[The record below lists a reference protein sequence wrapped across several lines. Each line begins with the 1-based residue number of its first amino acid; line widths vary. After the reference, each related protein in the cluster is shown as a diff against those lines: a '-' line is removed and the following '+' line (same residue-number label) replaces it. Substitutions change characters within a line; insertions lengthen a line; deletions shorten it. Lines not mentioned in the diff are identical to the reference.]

1 MSPSISEHYQQ
12 REPSAIRKAQ
22 LLFNSRKDKKNIE
35 AINLAIGNITLP
47 MHPIMI
53 ERMNSLDRGNS
64 PFHNGVV
71 KYTSSV
77 GTQECQSAFIHS
89 IDAELTND
97 ISNKVK
103 CVVTDGGSQA
113 MELMLLGV
121 CGPSSEKPILFIDP
135 TYTNYIEFSKRL
147 SIPIT
152 IFSRKL
158 QDDGSYS
165 DININD
171 ISNIIDIDNPCGIVL
186 IPGDNPTG
194 QQISQELITEIAKV
208 CVEKDIWII
217 SDEAYRSL
225 YYTAAGQSSIWAL
238 TDNIVPGINGRRI
251 SIESSSKMW
260 NACGLRIGALV
271 TDNQIL
277 HNKVASEYTAN
288 LCANVIGQYIFGSIS
303 TLSKNEIRNWYQD
316 QRIYYYSLMKDL
328 REKLLI
334 NIPAIIVSNPES
346 ALYLVI
352 DFKNIVDDEFNI
364 INFIEYCATK
374 GKCMVDKNNYTML
387 LAPMTGFY
395 FNSNCGKT
403 QARIAIVESKSLI
416 EKVPQIL
423 SELIKDYLYYL
434 KLN

>member
-1 MSPSISEHYQQ
+1 MSPNISEHYQQ

-22 LLFNSRKDKKNIE
+22 FLFNSRKDKKNIE

-53 ERMNSLDRGNS
+53 ERMNSLDIGNS

-89 IDAELTND
+89 IDAELTNN

-103 CVVTDGGSQA
+103 CVITDGGSQA

-121 CGPSSEKPILFIDP
+121 CGPSSKRPILFIDP

-165 DININD
+165 DINIID
-171 ISNIIDIDNPCGIVL
+171 ISNIIDRDNPCGIVL

-194 QQISQELITEIAKV
+194 QQISQELIIEIAKV

-225 YYTAAGQSSIWAL
+225 YYTEAGQSSIWAL
-238 TDNIVPGINGRRI
+238 DDDIVPGINGRRI
-251 SIESSSKMW
+251 SIESASKMW
-260 NACGLRIGALV
+260 NACGLRIGALA
-271 TDNQIL
+271 TDNHIL
-277 HNKVASEYTAN
+277 HNKVISEYTAN

-303 TLSKNEIRNWYQD
+303 TLSKNEIRNWYQV
-316 QRIYYYSLMKDL
+316 QR
-328 REKLLI
+328 
-334 NIPAIIVSNPES
+334 
-346 ALYLVI
+346 
-352 DFKNIVDDEFNI
+352 
-364 INFIEYCATK
+364 T
-374 GKCMVDKNNYTML
+374 
-387 LAPMTGFY
+387 
-395 FNSNCGKT
+395 
-403 QARIAIVESKSLI
+403 
-416 EKVPQIL
+416 
-423 SELIKDYLYYL
+423 
-434 KLN
+434 

>member
-1 MSPSISEHYQQ
+1 MSPNISEHYQQ

-22 LLFNSRKDKKNIE
+22 FLFNSRKDKKNIE

-77 GTQECQSAFIHS
+77 GMNECQSSFINS
-89 IDAELTND
+89 IDAELTNS

-103 CVVTDGGSQA
+103 CVITDGGSQA

-121 CGPSSEKPILFIDP
+121 CGPSSKKPILFIDP

-152 IFSRKL
+152 ISSRKL

-165 DININD
+165 DIKIID
-171 ISNIIDIDNPCGIVL
+171 ISNIIDRDNPCGIVL

-194 QQISQELITEIAKV
+194 QQISQELIIEIAKV

-225 YYTAAGQSSIWAL
+225 YYTEAGQSSIWAL
-238 TDNIVPGINGRRI
+238 DDDMSSNVVKEQLSIHEASGISGVFGLLDSTSVTTFLAAILILGLIGGLYVLRSKRQLAADLEL
-251 SIESSSKMW
+251 IESW
-260 NACGLRIGALV
+260 GGGIGTGQGFDLGE
-271 TDNQIL
+271 DD
-277 HNKVASEYTAN
+277 TAPQ
-288 LCANVIGQYIFGSIS
+288 LPDMSA
-303 TLSKNEIRNWYQD
+303 EAP
-316 QRIYYYSLMKDL
+316 
-328 REKLLI
+328 
-334 NIPAIIVSNPES
+334 PAMS
-346 ALYLVI
+346 
-352 DFKNIVDDEFNI
+352 DFEEV
-364 INFIEYCATK
+364 
-374 GKCMVDKNNYTML
+374 
-387 LAPMTGFY
+387 
-395 FNSNCGKT
+395 
-403 QARIAIVESKSLI
+403 
-416 EKVPQIL
+416 
-423 SELIKDYLYYL
+423 
-434 KLN
+434 

>member
-1 MSPSISEHYQQ
+1 MSPNISEHYQQ

-22 LLFNSRKDKKNIE
+22 FLFNSRKDKKNIDV
-35 AINLAIGNITLP
+35 INLAIGNITLP

-53 ERMNSLDRGNS
+53 ERMNALGQENS

-89 IDAELTND
+89 IDAELTNN

-103 CVVTDGGSQA
+103 CVITDGGSQA

-135 TYTNYIEFSKRL
+135 TYTNYIEFAKRL

-152 IFSRKL
+152 IYSRKL
-158 QDDGSYS
+158 QNDGSYS
-165 DININD
+165 DINIID
-171 ISNIIDIDNPCGIVL
+171 ISNIIDRDNPCGIVL

-194 QQISQELITEIAKV
+194 QQISQELIIEIAKV

-225 YYTAAGQSSIWAL
+225 YYTEVGQSSIWAL
-238 TDNIVPGINGRRI
+238 DDDIVPGINGRRI
-251 SIESSSKMW
+251 SIESASKMW
-260 NACGLRIGALV
+260 NACGLRIGALA
-271 TDNQIL
+271 TDNHIL
-277 HNKVASEYTAN
+277 HNKVISEYTAN

-303 TLSKNEIRNWYQD
+303 TLSKNEIRNWYQN
-316 QRIYYYSLMKDL
+316 QRTYYYSMMKEL
-328 REKLLI
+328 RERLLI
-334 NIPAIIVSNPES
+334 NIPSIIVSKPES

-395 FNSNCGKT
+395 FNSDSGKT
-403 QARIAIVESKSLI
+403 QARIAIVESKPLI
-416 EKVPQIL
+416 KKVPQIL
-423 SELIKDYLYYL
+423 SKLIKDYLYFMN
-434 KLN
+434 LN

>member
-1 MSPSISEHYQQ
+1 MSPSISKHYQQ
-12 REPSAIRKAQ
+12 REPSVIRKAQ
-22 LLFNSRKDKKNIE
+22 ILFNSRKNKKNIE
-35 AINLAIGNITLP
+35 VINLAIGNITLP

-53 ERMNSLDRGNS
+53 ERMSALNQENS
-64 PFHNGVV
+64 PFYNGVV

-89 IDAELTND
+89 IDAELKNN

-103 CVVTDGGSQA
+103 CVITDGGSQA

-152 IFSRKL
+152 IYSRKL
-158 QDDGSYS
+158 QNDGSYS
-165 DININD
+165 DINIID
-171 ISNIIDIDNPCGIVL
+171 ISNIIDRDNPCGIVL

-194 QQISQELITEIAKV
+194 QQISQELIIEIAKV

-225 YYTAAGQSSIWAL
+225 YYTEVGQSSIWAL
-238 TDNIVPGINGRRI
+238 DDDIVPGINGRRI
-251 SIESSSKMW
+251 SIESASKMW
-260 NACGLRIGALV
+260 NACGLRIGALA
-271 TDNQIL
+271 TDNHIL
-277 HNKVASEYTAN
+277 HNKVISEYTAN

-303 TLSKNEIRNWYQD
+303 TLSKNEIRNWYQE
-316 QRIYYYSLMKDL
+316 QRTYYYSLMKEL

-334 NIPAIIVSNPES
+334 NIPSIIVSKPES

-395 FNSNCGKT
+395 FNSDSGKT
-403 QARIAIVESKSLI
+403 QARIAIVESKPLI
-416 EKVPQIL
+416 KKVPHIL
-423 SELIKDYLYYL
+423 SKLIKDYLYFMN
-434 KLN
+434 LN

>member
-1 MSPSISEHYQQ
+1 MSPSISKHYQQ
-12 REPSAIRKAQ
+12 REPSVIRKAQ
-22 LLFNSRKDKKNIE
+22 ILFNSRKDKKNIE
-35 AINLAIGNITLP
+35 VINLAIGNITLP

-53 ERMNSLDRGNS
+53 ERMSALNQENS
-64 PFHNGVV
+64 PFYNGVV

-89 IDAELTND
+89 IDAELTNN

-103 CVVTDGGSQA
+103 CVITDGGSQA

-152 IFSRKL
+152 IYSRKL
-158 QDDGSYS
+158 QNDGSYS
-165 DININD
+165 DINIID
-171 ISNIIDIDNPCGIVL
+171 ISNIIDRDNPCGIVL

-194 QQISQELITEIAKV
+194 QLISQELIIEIAKV

-225 YYTAAGQSSIWAL
+225 YYTEVGQSSIWAL
-238 TDNIVPGINGRRI
+238 DDDIVPGINGRRI
-251 SIESSSKMW
+251 SIESASKMW
-260 NACGLRIGALV
+260 NACGLRIGALA
-271 TDNQIL
+271 TDNHIL
-277 HNKVASEYTAN
+277 HNKVISEYTAN

-316 QRIYYYSLMKDL
+316 QRTYYYSMMKEL
-328 REKLLI
+328 RERLLI
-334 NIPAIIVSNPES
+334 NIPSIIVSKPES

-364 INFIEYCATK
+364 INFIEYCAKK
-374 GKCMVDKNNYTML
+374 GKCMVDKNNYTIL

-416 EKVPQIL
+416 KKVPRVL
-423 SELIKDYLYYL
+423 SKLIKDYLYFMN
-434 KLN
+434 LN

>member
-22 LLFNSRKDKKNIE
+22 ILFNSRKDKNSIE
-35 AINLAIGNITLP
+35 VINLAIGNITLP

-225 YYTAAGQSSIWAL
+225 YYTEAGQSSIWAL
-238 TDNIVPGINGRRI
+238 NDNIVPGINGRRI

-374 GKCMVDKNNYTML
+374 GKCMVNKNNYTIL

>member
-22 LLFNSRKDKKNIE
+22 FLFNSRKDKKNIE

-53 ERMNSLDRGNS
+53 ERMNSLDRRNS

-165 DININD
+165 DININE
-171 ISNIIDIDNPCGIVL
+171 ISNIIDVDNPCGIVL

-225 YYTAAGQSSIWAL
+225 YYTEAGQSSIWAL
-238 TDNIVPGINGRRI
+238 KNDIVPGINGRRI

-316 QRIYYYSLMKDL
+316 QRTYYYSLIKDL
-328 REKLLI
+328 REELLI
-334 NIPAIIVSNPES
+334 NIPGIIVSNPES

-364 INFIEYCATK
+364 INFIEYCARK
-374 GKCMVDKNNYTML
+374 GKCMVDKNNYTIL

-395 FNSNCGKT
+395 FNANCGKT

-416 EKVPQIL
+416 EKVPHIL
-423 SELIKDYLYYL
+423 SKLIKDYLYYL